1 VEYVIKDQGQHSEIV
16 LKGRLTFDGN
26 EAFRQIYDAVE
37 AVPARAV
44 TLDVGGID
52 FIDSAGLGMVL
63 MLRDCTAAKGGSLA
77 LRNPSGQVR
86 RLLDVCRMNSLLPIL
101 S

>member
-1 VEYVIKDQGQHSEIV
+1 MDYEIRDLGRQSEIF

-37 AVPARAV
+37 AVPARDV
-44 TLDVGGID
+44 TLDVSAVD

-63 MLRDCTAAKGGSLA
+63 LLRDCTLAKGGTLSLRRPA
-77 LRNPSGQVR
+77 GQVR
-86 RLLDVCRMNSLLPIL
+86 RLLDVCHMHDLLPIL